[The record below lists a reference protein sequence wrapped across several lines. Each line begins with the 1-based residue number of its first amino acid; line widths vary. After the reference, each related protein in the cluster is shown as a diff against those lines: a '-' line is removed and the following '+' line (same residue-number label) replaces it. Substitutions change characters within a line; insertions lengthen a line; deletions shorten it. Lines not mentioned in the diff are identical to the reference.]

1 MTVTSPRGFSAAGV
15 AAGIKESG
23 GADVAVVI
31 NNGPSCAAAGVFTSN
46 RVKAAPVL
54 WSQQVLLGGRL
65 RGVVL
70 NSGGANACTGPAGFA
85 DTHQTAEHLAAV
97 MSADRTPRSGAGV
110 AGAGEA
116 GASGVGVSE
125 TSSASV
131 AAGAG
136 VGGAGT
142 GGAGVPDDV
151 VGPEL
156 SLQRQQGASDVAHRA
171 GAPFLGASAVGAGEI
186 AVCSTGLIGERLP
199 LDRLLAGVTE
209 AVAAASADGGP
220 AAADAIRTTDT
231 VPKTCS
237 VAGPGYVI
245 GGMAKGAAMLAP
257 ALATMLVVLTTD
269 ADLEAD
275 ELDAALRGAVAE
287 TFDRL
292 DTDGCMSTNDTV
304 LLLASGAAQ
313 TQPELAEFTAL
324 LTGACA
330 DLARQMQQDAEGA
343 SKAIAIEVTGA
354 ANVADAVTVGRA
366 IARCNLLKCALHGED
381 PNWGRVLAAIGT
393 TDAVFEPDELD
404 VAMNGVWVCRRG
416 AAAEDRAAVDLKPR
430 DIRITVNLSAGPH
443 AATILTTDLTAEYV
457 YENSAYAT

>member
-31 NNGPSCAAAGVFTSN
+31 NDGPSCAAAGVFTSN

-70 NSGGANACTGPAGFA
+70 NANACTGPAGFA

-97 MSADRTPRSGAGV
+97 MSSDSGAN
-110 AGAGEA
+110 
-116 GASGVGVSE
+116 
-125 TSSASV
+125 
-131 AAGAG
+131 
-136 VGGAGT
+136 
-142 GGAGVPDDV
+142 
-151 VGPEL
+151 
-156 SLQRQQGASDVAHRA
+156 
-171 GAPFLGASAVGAGEI
+171 AVGAGEI
-186 AVCSTGLIGERLP
+186 AVCSTGLIGDRLP

-209 AVAAASADGGP
+209 AVAAASTDGGL

-237 VAGPGYVI
+237 AAGPGYLI

-304 LLLASGAAQ
+304 LLLASGAAR

-354 ANVADAVTVGRA
+354 ANEADAVTVGRA

-381 PNWGRVLAAIGT
+381 PNWGRVLAAVGT

-404 VAMNGVWVCRRG
+404 VAINGVWVCRRG
-416 AAAEDRAAVDLKPR
+416 AAAADRALVDLKPR
-430 DIRITVNLSAGPH
+430 DITITVNLSAGPH